1 MAATLHNQV
10 PIPIPAEQSV
20 VLIELCMDRCIPYN
34 YGLFAHFLALA
45 LTHKRQ
51 LHRQKASRQ
60 KRSYDF

>member
-1 MAATLHNQV
+1 MAAPLHNQV
-10 PIPIPAEQSV
+10 PMPIAAGQSV
-20 VLIELCMDRCIPYN
+20 ALIELCMDRCIPYDC
-34 YGLFAHFLALA
+34 GLFAHFLALT